1 MTCAKTEPPIDHSPA
16 NAAGVLSPAITAKE
30 IIIFLL
36 LTMIFHIVINKVATK
51 NLFQSQITKII
62 IILPIII
69 LVLH

>member
-1 MTCAKTEPPIDHSPA
+1 M
-16 NAAGVLSPAITAKE
+16 
-30 IIIFLL
+30 IIFLL

-51 NLFQSQITKII
+51 NQFQSQLTKTD